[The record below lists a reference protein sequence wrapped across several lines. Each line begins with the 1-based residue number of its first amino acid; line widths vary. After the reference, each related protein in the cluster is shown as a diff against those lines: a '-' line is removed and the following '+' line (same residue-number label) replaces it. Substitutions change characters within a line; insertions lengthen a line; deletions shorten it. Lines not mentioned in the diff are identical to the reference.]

1 MPVSTNNGNNL
12 LLGNSDHV
20 TAGGGR
26 VGDISAYENEAAAA
40 RHERGRAGRVL
51 PAVGVDWITDHPG
64 RAAEFYAARWPT
76 PSRSATSSPRPAQSD
91 PLKDLVS
98 ALSYY
103 PILALAV
110 VRLLLYRRF
119 PLHGLEKLSAM
130 LIVVNVALL
139 AVFFTRLRLRV
150 PLDGLTIL
158 LAAAGIGCLVR
169 LWRARAEAP

>member
-1 MPVSTNNGNNL
+1 M
-12 LLGNSDHV
+12 
-20 TAGGGR
+20 
-26 VGDISAYENEAAAA
+26 
-40 RHERGRAGRVL
+40 
-51 PAVGVDWITDHPG
+51 
-64 RAAEFYAARWPT
+64 
-76 PSRSATSSPRPAQSD
+76 
-91 PLKDLVS
+91 S

-119 PLHGLEKLSAM
+119 PLHGLEKLSAT